1 MARIA
6 AAVCLLGTCLLAT
19 AAKAQ
24 DLRLGY
30 RTEPTSLDPHY
41 HNATPSIQ
49 VALHVFDPL
58 IAPTGTDQLD
68 PGLAT
73 GWKPIDPTTWEFALR
88 RGVTFSDGTP
98 FTAADVVFTFA
109 RVRSVPTPM
118 GGFVNYLGPVAS
130 VEAVDDATLR
140 VHTAAPTPLL
150 PNYMSR
156 LFILSARIH
165 AGAPSEAFNSGK
177 AMIGTGPYRLT
188 RVNGMSNLTFDR
200 KDDYWGKQPIWQH
213 VTTRVIGNDAA
224 RLAALLAGD
233 VDVIETVPTQD
244 AARLAHDPRVTVS
257 STVSQ
262 RVMYFWFDWLNPG
275 PSPNYSD
282 NDGHQL
288 ARNPFA
294 DIRVR
299 QAFSKAIDRRA
310 LIDRLMDGFAVP
322 AGQFVRPGQF
332 GYVPAIVP
340 DTYDP
345 DGARRLLAEAGFP
358 KGFRLTIHGPADR
371 WNNDGRVVATVAQML
386 TRVGMTVQA
395 EALPFSIYVPRES
408 KGDFSFHLSG
418 AGPWTGEVGAAL
430 VDTVLTQDRSR
441 GWGAVNRGRYSNP
454 ALDTLVDEAVHTLDA
469 TSRETMLT
477 EASFIVA
484 RELPFVMLY
493 QEMNIWAARHGLR
506 YIARN
511 DERTVAMNTVPDP

>member
-1 MARIA
+1 MFRSLRIA
-6 AAVCLLGTCLLAT
+6 TVAASLF
-19 AAKAQ
+19 AALPASAQ

-49 VALHVFDPL
+49 VALHVFETL
-58 IAPTGTDQLD
+58 VATTGTDRLD

-73 GWKPIDPTTWEFALR
+73 SWKTVDPTTWEFALR
-88 RGVTFSDGTP
+88 PGVRFSDGTP
-98 FTAADVVFTFA
+98 FTAADVVFTFG

-130 VEAVDDATLR
+130 VEAVDDTTLR
-140 VHTAAPTPLL
+140 VHTTAPTPLL

-156 LFILSARIH
+156 LFILSQKIH
-165 AGAPSEAFNSGK
+165 GSAATEQFNSGK

-188 RVNGMSNLTFDR
+188 SVNGMSNLTFDR
-200 KDDYWGKQPIWQH
+200 KDDYWGKKPFWQH

-244 AARLAHDPRVTVS
+244 AARLEKDSRVNVA

-282 NDGHQL
+282 NDGKPL
-288 ARNPFA
+288 ARNPFQ

-310 LIDRLMDGFAVP
+310 LIDRLMDGFAVS
-322 AGQFVRPGQF
+322 AGQFVREGQP
-332 GYVPAIVP
+332 GYVPGIKP
-340 DTYDP
+340 DAYDP
-345 DGARRLLAEAGFP
+345 EGARRLLAEAGFP
-358 KGFRLTIHGPADR
+358 KGFHLTIHGPADR
-371 WNNDGRVVATVAQML
+371 WNNDGKVVATVAQML

-395 EALPFSIYVPRES
+395 EALPFAIYVPRES

-418 AGPWTGEVGAAL
+418 AGSWTGEVGAAL
-430 VDTVLTQDRSR
+430 VDTVLTQDRAR

-454 ALDTLVDEAVHTLDA
+454 ALDSLVDGAIHNLDVPA
-469 TSRETMLT
+469 RERALS
-477 EASFIVA
+477 EASEIVT

-493 QEMNIWAARHGLR
+493 QEMNIWAARKSLR

-511 DERTVAMNTVPDP
+511 DERTIAANTVPDP